1 MILPKKD
8 LLYTDKTGTTY
19 AFSGISRYRGNG
31 KYKYTATF
39 VNAENGR
46 LKSVHFGH
54 RDYSD
59 YTIHKDKERMKRYLT
74 RHGNSREDW
83 SNLMSRGALSRWIL
97 WSKPNFNDALKEYYK
112 QF

>member
-1 MILPKKD
+1 MGRKRN
-8 LLYTDKTGTTY
+8 LLYTDKKGNTY
-19 AFSGISRYRGNG
+19 IFSQIARYKGKG
-31 KYKYTATF
+31 KYKYTASF

-59 YTIHKDKERMKRYLT
+59 YTIHKDKQRMERYLE
-74 RHGNSREDW
+74 RHRKREDW
-83 SNLMSRGALSRWIL
+83 TNLMSPGSLSRWIL
-97 WSKPNFNDALKEYYK
+97 WSKPKFNDALNEYYK